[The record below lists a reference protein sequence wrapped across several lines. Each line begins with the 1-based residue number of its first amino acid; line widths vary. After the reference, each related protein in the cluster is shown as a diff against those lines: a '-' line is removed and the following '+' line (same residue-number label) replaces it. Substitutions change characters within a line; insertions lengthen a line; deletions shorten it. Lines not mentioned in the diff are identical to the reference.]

1 MVGVGGSNPLGRTN
15 FPLKIGIALKL
26 TWPLVR
32 VTTERIDIMPTITL
46 PDGSQRAFDKPVSVY
61 DVAADIGPGLAKAT
75 LGGLVNGQRRDA
87 SDLISE
93 DAELTLFTSRD
104 EDGVEIIRH
113 SCAHLIGHAIKQLW
127 PDAKM
132 AIGPTIENGFYYD
145 IDLEH
150 QLTDADIQTLEE
162 RMKELAKSDYPVVKK
177 VVSWEEAYKV
187 FEERGETYKMEI
199 LDQDISKEDRPGLYH
214 HEEYIDMCRGPHV
227 PNMSFCHH
235 FKLMRVSGAYWRGDQ
250 ANKQLQR
257 IYGTAFPDK
266 KQLNKHLNM
275 LQEAEKRDHRKL
287 AKKYDLF
294 HLQEEAPGMV
304 FWHPR
309 GWSIY
314 STIEEYM
321 RRVQYD
327 NGYSEIKTP
336 LIVDRTLW
344 EKSGHWDKFREDMFT
359 VESESRDYAVKPMNC
374 PCHVQVFNQGLRSY
388 RDLPLRLAE
397 FGSCHRNEASG
408 TLQGLMRVRGFVQD
422 DAHIFCT
429 EEQIQ
434 DEVATFIELLY
445 AVYADFGFDE
455 ILIKLSTRPE
465 KRVGSDADWDKAED
479 ALKLALDNKELPW
492 ELLPGEGAFYGPKIE
507 FSLKDCLGRVW
518 QCGTIQVDFSMPG
531 RLEAQYVAE
540 DGSRQVPV
548 MLHRAI
554 LGSFERFIG
563 ILIEHYEGAFP
574 AWLAPIQVSILNITD
589 RQAEYVEKVAKSLK
603 KQGFRV
609 DTDLRNEKIGF
620 KIREHTIQRVP
631 YLLVMGDK
639 EADSETVAVRN
650 RAGEDLGTMSIDAFA
665 SLLQDDVDRRGRI
678 AN

>member
-1 MVGVGGSNPLGRTN
+1 
-15 FPLKIGIALKL
+15 
-26 TWPLVR
+26 
-32 VTTERIDIMPTITL
+32 MPTITL
-46 PDGSQRAFDKPVSVY
+46 PDGSQRVFDKPVTVY
-61 DVAADIGPGLAKAT
+61 EVAADIGPGLAKAT
-75 LGGLVNGQRRDA
+75 LGGRVNGERRDA

-93 DAELTLFTSRD
+93 DSKLTLFTTRD

-113 SCAHLIGHAIKQLW
+113 SCAHLIGHALKQLW

-145 IDLEH
+145 VDLEH
-150 QLTDADIQTLEE
+150 QLTDTDIQNLEQ
-162 RMKELAKSDYPVVKK
+162 RMKELADSDYQVVKE
-177 VVSWEEAYKV
+177 VVSWDVAYKV
-187 FEERGETYKMEI
+187 FEERGETYKLEI
-199 LDQDISKEDRPGLYH
+199 LEHDIAKDDSPGLYH
-214 HEEYIDMCRGPHV
+214 HEEYVDMCRGPHV

-235 FKLMRVSGAYWRGDQ
+235 LKLMRVSGAYWRGDQ

-266 KQLNKHLNM
+266 KQLNKY
-275 LQEAEKRDHRKL
+275 LQLLEEAEKRDHRKL

-304 FWHPR
+304 FWHPK

-314 STIEEYM
+314 ATIEEYM
-321 RRVQYD
+321 RRVQRD
-327 NGYSEIKTP
+327 NGYKEIKTP
-336 LIVDRTLW
+336 QIVDRSLW
-344 EKSGHWDKFREDMFT
+344 EKSGHWEKFREGMFT
-359 VESESRDYAVKPMNC
+359 VESEARDYAIKPMNC
-374 PCHVQVFNQGLRSY
+374 PCHIQVFNQGLRSY

-422 DAHIFCT
+422 DGHIFCT
-429 EEQIQ
+429 EAQIQ
-434 DEVATFIELLY
+434 DEVATFIDLLY
-445 AVYADFGFDE
+445 QVYADFGFDE
-455 ILIKLSTRPE
+455 VLIKLSTRPE
-465 KRVGSDADWDKAED
+465 QRVGSEADWDKAEE
-479 ALKLALDNKELPW
+479 ALKLALDNKKLAW
-492 ELLPGEGAFYGPKIE
+492 DLLPGEGAFYGPKIE
-507 FSLKDCLGRVW
+507 FSLKDCLGRIW

-531 RLEAQYVAE
+531 RLDAQFVAE
-540 DGSRQVPV
+540 DDSRQVPV
-548 MLHRAI
+548 MLHRAV
-554 LGSFERFIG
+554 LGSFERYIG

-574 AWLAPIQVSILNITD
+574 AWLAPNQVSILNITD
-589 RQAEYVEKVAKSLK
+589 RQADYAEKVAKSLK

-631 YLLVMGDK
+631 YLLVLGDK

-650 RAGEDLGTMSIDAFA
+650 RSGEDLGSMTIDAFI
-665 SLLQDDVDRRGRI
+665 SLLHEDVDRRGRI